1 MQYHWLHKNINNN
14 KLIVFFGGWS
24 FDFRPFECL
33 ESNNYDVLMFY
44 DYNNLE
50 IPPEIPD
57 YEEKILITWSMGVFI
72 AYYLKDKLPEFNRK
86 IAINGTPYPVDN
98 ERGIPF
104 RTFDLT
110 LKHAQTGLK
119 QKFYEN
125 VFANEEFLK
134 KYLKTPVERTIQNR
148 VEELNALNTL
158 IKNTPVTYDGKFYD
172 RAIVSNNDKIIPF
185 KNQMN
190 MWQNLAKV
198 IDCGHF
204 PFYNYK
210 SWDEICN

>member
-50 IPPEIPD
+50 IPSKIPD

-158 IKNTPVTYDGKFYD
+158 IKNTPVTYDGEFYD
-172 RAIVSNNDKIIPF
+172 SAIVSNKDRIIPF

>member
-50 IPPEIPD
+50 IPSKIPD

-158 IKNTPVTYDGKFYD
+158 IKNTPLTYDEKFYD